1 MSAGDEER
9 DRAEHR
15 RVGHREHDVGALD
28 AHCVTQD
35 ADVQGHAQILAV
47 KINELK

>member
-1 MSAGDEER
+1 VADI
-9 DRAEHR
+9 A
-15 RVGHREHDVGALD
+15 D
-28 AHCVTQD
+28 ARTIRIGCVTQD